1 MSNRDSGFPPASDLV
16 EQALADS
23 GADRCTVLV
32 EERWSANVRFAVNAP
47 TSNGLRRSRSVTVVS
62 FVDGPEGTSSASVT
76 RSGVV
81 DVGDLVA
88 ESESLAR
95 SAQPAPDAHEPV
107 HGVVDA
113 DFSQQPDETGHE
125 ALTGIVTGLAGAFP
139 VAERLGTTLAGYAQH
154 AVETTYLGTSTGL
167 RRRHAQPTGE
177 FQLNGRADAGRR
189 SAWSSAATPH
199 LDTLHVDGHVAEIH
213 QRLQWAST
221 PIELPAGRYEAIL
234 PPIAVADLM
243 IYLYWTLSAR
253 NAADGRTVFSR
264 RGGGTRVGDQLS
276 ALPFELRGDPEEPD
290 LACMPFLTASA
301 SSEVASVFDNGAPLS
316 RTAWIKDG
324 VLENLFT
331 PRADARRDGTRFAAP
346 IDNLVLE
353 LPGAIG
359 ATEDLVARTERGLLL
374 TCLWYIRE
382 VDPAMLLLTGLTRD
396 GVYLV
401 EDGQIK
407 GAVNNFRF
415 NESPVDLLGRAVESG
430 ATTRTMSRE
439 WGDEFNRT
447 CMPPLR
453 IPDFNM
459 SSVSPA
465 N

>member
-1 MSNRDSGFPPASDLV
+1 
-16 EQALADS
+16 
-23 GADRCTVLV
+23 
-32 EERWSANVRFAVNAP
+32 
-47 TSNGLRRSRSVTVVS
+47 
-62 FVDGPEGTSSASVT
+62 
-76 RSGVV
+76 
-81 DVGDLVA
+81 
-88 ESESLAR
+88 
-95 SAQPAPDAHEPV
+95 
-107 HGVVDA
+107 
-113 DFSQQPDETGHE
+113 
-125 ALTGIVTGLAGAFP
+125 
-139 VAERLGTTLAGYAQH
+139 
-154 AVETTYLGTSTGL
+154 
-167 RRRHAQPTGE
+167 
-177 FQLNGRADAGRR
+177 
-189 SAWSSAATPH
+189 
-199 LDTLHVDGHVAEIH
+199 VDGHVAEIH